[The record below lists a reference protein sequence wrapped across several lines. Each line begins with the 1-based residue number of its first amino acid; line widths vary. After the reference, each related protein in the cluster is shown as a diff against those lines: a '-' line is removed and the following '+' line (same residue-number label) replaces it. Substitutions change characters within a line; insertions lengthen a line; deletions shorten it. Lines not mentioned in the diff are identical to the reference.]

1 MPRLTAE
8 PLPTGAEFF
17 SYSTGAGQSS
27 RPPKSEVS
35 FQDDQAG
42 ATLIVPLMRLR
53 IVRPLPPQVEGFDL
67 SHFRF
72 GASYDIKPPLSDLL
86 LVDGYGVPE
95 DDDTL
100 TIEPMKPKK
109 RPKLQRKGQTH

>member
-17 SYSTGAGQSS
+17 SYSTGAAIF
-27 RPPKSEVS
+27 RPTKSAVS
-35 FQDDQAG
+35 FQDDQSG
-42 ATLIVPLMRLR
+42 ATLIIPLMRLR

-100 TIEPMKPKK
+100 TIEPAKSKK
-109 RPKLQRKGQTH
+109 RPRLQRKGQTH